1 MRGLLC
7 AVHALVFVL
16 VLVSSPERSSG
27 FIGKILDE
35 LHRFDKNVLRK
46 VSEPVNDVLHKFDKN
61 VLRPAAEPVKK
72 MLHEF
77 DKNVLREA
85 AKPVKEVLHEFDKNV
100 LRKVVKALGLRR
112 IRKTYQ
118 EFKQEVVHSKVTF
131 TADSYRVEK
140 IVPCP
145 DGQHD
150 IMDAEQPV
158 EIYFE
163 DGVKLYKT
171 DTAENVASI
180 SSVRPS
186 ERMNFEIN
194 PERDSFKEGRGNILN
209 LEVYL
214 GFLLR
219 NV

>member
-16 VLVSSPERSSG
+16 VLMSSPEKSSG
-27 FIGKILDE
+27 FIDKILDE

-72 MLHEF
+72 VLHEF
-77 DKNVLREA
+77 DKNVLREVA
-85 AKPVKEVLHEFDKNV
+85 EPVKEVLHEFDKNV
-100 LRKVVKALGLRR
+100 LRKVVTALGLRR

-150 IMDAEQPV
+150 IVNAEQPV

-163 DGVKLYKT
+163 DGVKIIQDRYCRKCGQHFF
-171 DTAENVASI
+171 
-180 SSVRPS
+180 S
-186 ERMNFEIN
+186 EG
-194 PERDSFKEGRGNILN
+194 ERKDEL
-209 LEVYL
+209 
-214 GFLLR
+214 
-219 NV
+219 

>member
-1 MRGLLC
+1 M
-7 AVHALVFVL
+7 
-16 VLVSSPERSSG
+16 
-27 FIGKILDE
+27 
-35 LHRFDKNVLRK
+35 
-46 VSEPVNDVLHKFDKN
+46 
-61 VLRPAAEPVKK
+61 
-72 MLHEF
+72 
-77 DKNVLREA
+77 
-85 AKPVKEVLHEFDKNV
+85 
-100 LRKVVKALGLRR
+100 LRKVVTALGLRR

-194 PERDSFKEGRGNILN
+194 LERDSFKEGRGNILN

>member
-7 AVHALVFVL
+7 AVHALVFVP

-85 AKPVKEVLHEFDKNV
+85 AKPVKVDLHEFDK
-100 LRKVVKALGLRR
+100 KCA
-112 IRKTYQ
+112 
-118 EFKQEVVHSKVTF
+118 
-131 TADSYRVEK
+131 
-140 IVPCP
+140 
-145 DGQHD
+145 
-150 IMDAEQPV
+150 
-158 EIYFE
+158 
-163 DGVKLYKT
+163 
-171 DTAENVASI
+171 
-180 SSVRPS
+180 
-186 ERMNFEIN
+186 
-194 PERDSFKEGRGNILN
+194 
-209 LEVYL
+209 
-214 GFLLR
+214 
-219 NV
+219 

>member
-7 AVHALVFVL
+7 SVHALVFVL
-16 VLVSSPERSSG
+16 VLVSSPEKSSG

-35 LHRFDKNVLRK
+35 LNRFDKNVLRK
-46 VSEPVNDVLHKFDKN
+46 VSEPVNDVLYKFDKN

-72 MLHEF
+72 VLHEF
-77 DKNVLREA
+77 DKNVLREVA
-85 AKPVKEVLHEFDKNV
+85 EPFKKVLHEFDKNV
-100 LRKVVKALGLRR
+100 LRKVVTALGLRR

-145 DGQHD
+145 NGQHD
-150 IMDAEQPV
+150 IVDAEQPV

-163 DGVKLYKT
+163 DGVKIIQDRYCRKCGQHFF
-171 DTAENVASI
+171 
-180 SSVRPS
+180 S
-186 ERMNFEIN
+186 EVE
-194 PERDSFKEGRGNILN
+194 PKDEL
-209 LEVYL
+209 
-214 GFLLR
+214 
-219 NV
+219 